1 MCPRVCWGGSYRVR
15 AETCRRGVFG
25 GCWHLRTQPFE
36 HVHTFPGV
44 KWTSGARFSQDT
56 VIEQVAADY
65 VRRLLLRANASL
77 PLVFLDVGINGQRVG
92 RCECVLWNVC
102 VWGGGCMSAAARQ
115 RQPAADVTRCGHQR
129 QRVGRCDCVLCVRGV
144 RGERVLQLRAN
155 ASLPLA
161 YSPPP
166 PPPPHSQN

>member
-1 MCPRVCWGGSYRVR
+1 MR

-102 VWGGGCMSAAARQ
+102 VCGGGVVC
-115 RQPAADVTRCGHQR
+115 
-129 QRVGRCDCVLCVRGV
+129 
-144 RGERVLQLRAN
+144 LQLRAN
-155 ASLPLA
+155 ASLPLMLLDVGINA
-161 YSPPP
+161 SV
-166 PPPPHSQN
+166 SAGAIVCCV